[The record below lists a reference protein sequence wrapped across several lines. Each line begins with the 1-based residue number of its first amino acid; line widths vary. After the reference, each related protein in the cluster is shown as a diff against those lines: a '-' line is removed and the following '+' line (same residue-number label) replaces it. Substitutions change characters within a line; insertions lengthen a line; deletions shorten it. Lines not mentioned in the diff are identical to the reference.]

1 MGFLFRTYRWL
12 YIFSCQLTLICGK
25 NLREGAGVLTEDGL
39 KMFRKA
45 WFCLGVELQRQIWN
59 SFSLRFLISKGGL
72 GNKMWLARGVFLW
85 KPNSGCQLWFGWVG
99 GVSGGGGLLLRLI
112 PAVMQWQRLSCSRA
126 AASGEAACVWGWRLL
141 VQSEDTDDGHVHI
154 YEGNTPRLHW
164 FEVKLSKIYCI
175 NPTDEVFSPV
185 LRRGEINITVS
196 LHCFIGQTHFLHQLS
211 ENVFVSPQS

>member
-99 GVSGGGGLLLRLI
+99 GFRGGIIIKANPCCDAVTEAELQQSRGQWRSCMCLGLKTARPIRRHWWWTRTYLWRKYPTASLIWSKTLQNLL
-112 PAVMQWQRLSCSRA
+112 
-126 AASGEAACVWGWRLL
+126 
-141 VQSEDTDDGHVHI
+141 H
-154 YEGNTPRLHW
+154 
-164 FEVKLSKIYCI
+164 
-175 NPTDEVFSPV
+175 
-185 LRRGEINITVS
+185 
-196 LHCFIGQTHFLHQLS
+196 
-211 ENVFVSPQS
+211 